1 MPGKFELKTARN
13 GKFHFNLKATNGQV
27 ILSSEM
33 YETRAAAEKGIASVR
48 KNAESEKRFE
58 TKVSN
63 KGEHYFTL
71 KASNGEV
78 IGKSEMYQSSRG
90 MKGGMASVM
99 KNAGTAT
106 IAEADG
112 KAAAGGKSSGGA
124 AKSAKK

>member
-33 YETRAAAEKGIASVR
+33 YESRAAAEKGIASVR
-48 KNAESEKRFE
+48 KNAENEKRFE
-58 TKVSN
+58 TKLSN

-106 IAEADG
+106 VADG
-112 KAAAGGKSSGGA
+112 DGAGKGSGKGGS
-124 AKSAKK
+124 KGTKK